1 MKGYHKTIFGTV
13 LCIGGFLLMQ
23 HGQADISFA
32 GTMIDNI
39 EIYTAFRLFGEISFV
54 AGDVV
59 SLVGLGF
66 LFTAWGK
73 E

>member
-1 MKGYHKTIFGTV
+1 MNFAKPTIV
-13 LCIGGFLLMQ
+13 K
-23 HGQADISFA
+23 SP
-32 GTMIDNI
+32 
-39 EIYTAFRLFGEISFV
+39 FGEISFV